1 MLENDIRTLKNTSG
15 LMLGHLK
22 NKPGNDTSAR
32 ASAGGSARSK
42 LFAKSAQMSLNSSV
56 EDNNNQV
63 TELRDLY
70 TQLNR
75 MVENLILRIADQERR
90 LNTIT
95 QKVGN
100 GT

>member
-1 MLENDIRTLKNTSG
+1 
-15 LMLGHLK
+15 
-22 NKPGNDTSAR
+22 
-32 ASAGGSARSK
+32 
-42 LFAKSAQMSLNSSV
+42 MSLNSSV

-90 LNTIT
+90 LNTMT

-100 GT
+100 GV